1 MDIKFPKVLG
11 FLNLKSGTDAV
22 TEANLQSAEDKIASL
37 EQAKTTAEE
46 TLATV
51 RGELATAKGDLATAQ
66 GDLKTATDKLT
77 TAEASLSTANDKVA
91 TLEQW
96 KKNQAAADGREED
109 DSNNLDGEQP
119 EAKAS
124 WEVAADSAIASAK
137 KRTGTK

>member
-51 RGELATAKGDLATAQ
+51 RGELATAQ
-66 GDLKTATDKLT
+66 GDLKTATDNLT
-77 TAEASLSTANDKVA
+77 KAGTDLKAEQDKVA

-96 KKNQAAADGREED
+96 KKNQQATDGRQED
-109 DSNNLDGEQP
+109 DSNHLDEQP

>member
-51 RGELATAKGDLATAQ
+51 RGELATAQ
-66 GDLKTATDKLT
+66 GELKTATDKLT
-77 TAEASLSTANDKVA
+77 TTEAALTTANDQVA

-96 KKNQAAADGREED
+96 KKAQQATDGRQED
-109 DSNNLDGEQP
+109 ESNHLDGEQP

-137 KRTGTK
+137 KRVGQQ